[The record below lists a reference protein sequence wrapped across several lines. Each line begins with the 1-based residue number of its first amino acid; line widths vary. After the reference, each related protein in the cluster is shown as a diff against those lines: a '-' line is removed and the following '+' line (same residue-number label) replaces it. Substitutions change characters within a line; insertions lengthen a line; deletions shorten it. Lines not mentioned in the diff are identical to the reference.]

1 MAWPWW
7 EIYALDA
14 AEKEARRRSLDRH
27 AAAAQLS
34 ALVPVAAAVLYRLAS
49 WAVRR
54 LALALSSSSSSS
66 SPRDAAY
73 LAVPSSPALKRRRRS
88 VAGSWAG
95 ASRKAAWW
103 LGDEVV
109 VLGVNWGQRD
119 QVLVGVGWTVWLL
132 LLCVVGTGRD
142 YLHLTK
148 RFGIVAISQL
158 PMQYLLALKS
168 LNPIAF
174 ALGSS
179 HEQVNRW
186 HRVLGWIIYF
196 LLFTHACLYL
206 NFYVHEG
213 ILAERLVRLVPALG
227 LAGIIGMSL
236 MNTTALRVIRQYSYR
251 IFFITHLVVAMLL
264 PPAIFFHSHHG
275 GRQYVVEALLFF
287 LIDLA
292 KRKFDTITAP
302 ATLELIPG
310 TSLIK
315 IVTNIPS
322 KKLDRFRKHA
332 GMHVYLSIPAA
343 ARRSA
348 SAAFLLFEF
357 AFNPFTIA
365 SMDDESGDLTLVA
378 RRQKGPMTKTLA
390 EFAEDGLSG
399 IKIPLS
405 IEGPYGCAS
414 HFPNLAGPEFDR
426 VLLVAGGVG
435 ATFILPLYRES
446 AVARVQMVWSV
457 RGAGDATW
465 PVSGTAGSILDEEN
479 IHLFLT
485 GDIFTDPDVVASS
498 NVEGDAVELSSN
510 IHTDPGHSRRRPD
523 LRKIVDDLFRL
534 GVEDRV
540 AVLVCGPE
548 DMARELRSYVGFWVR
563 KGRNVWWHNESFAW

>member
-1 MAWPWW
+1 MSWPW

-14 AEKEARRRSLDRH
+14 AEKQARRRSLDRH
-27 AAAAQLS
+27 AAYAQLS
-34 ALVPVAAAVLYRLAS
+34 VLAPIAAFVLYRLAS
-49 WAVRR
+49 W
-54 LALALSSSSSSS
+54 LATRFSA
-66 SPRDAAY
+66 PREADY
-73 LAVPSSPALKRRRRS
+73 LAVPNSPALKQRRRS
-88 VAGSWAG
+88 VVGSWTA
-95 ASRKAAWW
+95 AARKVAWW

-109 VLGVNWGQRD
+109 FLGVNWGPRD
-119 QVLVGVGWTVWLL
+119 QILAGVGWTVWLVF
-132 LLCVVGTGRD
+132 LCVVGTGKD

-148 RFGIVAISQL
+148 RFGMVALSQL
-158 PMQYLLALKS
+158 PVQYLLALKS
-168 LNPIAF
+168 INPIAF

-186 HRVLGWIIYF
+186 HRVLGWVIYF
-196 LLFTHACLYL
+196 LLFAHACLYL

-227 LAGIIGMSL
+227 LAGFIGMSF

-251 IFFITHLVVAMLL
+251 IFFITHVMVAMLL

-275 GRQYVVEALLFF
+275 GRQYVVEALLVF
-287 LIDLA
+287 LIDLV
-292 KRKFDTITAP
+292 KRKIDTITAP
-302 ATLELIPG
+302 ATLETIPG

-322 KKLDRFRKHA
+322 KKVDRFRKYA
-332 GMHVYLSIPAA
+332 GMHVYLSIPSA

-378 RRQKGPMTKTLA
+378 RRQKGPMTRTLA
-390 EFAEDGLSG
+390 QYAEDGLTG
-399 IKIPLS
+399 IKVPLS
-405 IEGPYGCAS
+405 IEGPYGC
-414 HFPNLAGPEFDR
+414 LAALARRSFYPSIGMI
-426 VLLVAGGVG
+426 VN
-435 ATFILPLYRES
+435 ES
-446 AVARVQMVWSV
+446 AVARVQMVWAV

-465 PVSGTAGSILDEEN
+465 PVSGTAGGILDDEN

-485 GDIFTDPDVVASS
+485 GDIFADPDVVASS
-498 NVEGDAVELSSN
+498 NNEDDAVELSSN
-510 IHTDPGHSRRRPD
+510 IHTGPGHSHGRPD
-523 LRKIVDDLFRL
+523 LRKIIDDIFRQ

-548 DMARELRSYVGFWVR
+548 DMARELRSYVRFWVM

>member
-1 MAWPWW
+1 M
-7 EIYALDA
+7 
-14 AEKEARRRSLDRH
+14 
-27 AAAAQLS
+27 
-34 ALVPVAAAVLYRLAS
+34 
-49 WAVRR
+49 
-54 LALALSSSSSSS
+54 
-66 SPRDAAY
+66 
-73 LAVPSSPALKRRRRS
+73 
-88 VAGSWAG
+88 
-95 ASRKAAWW
+95 
-103 LGDEVV
+103 
-109 VLGVNWGQRD
+109 
-119 QVLVGVGWTVWLL
+119 
-132 LLCVVGTGRD
+132 
-142 YLHLTK
+142 
-148 RFGIVAISQL
+148 
-158 PMQYLLALKS
+158 ALKS
-168 LNPIAF
+168 VNPIAF

-186 HRVLGWIIYF
+186 HRVLGWIIYL
-196 LLFTHACLYL
+196 LLFAHACLYL

-227 LAGIIGMSL
+227 LAGFLGMSL

-251 IFFITHLVVAMLL
+251 IFFITHLAVAMLL

-287 LIDLA
+287 LIDLV
-292 KRKFDTITAP
+292 KRKVDTITAP

-315 IVTNIPS
+315 IVTNIPP

-348 SAAFLLFEF
+348 PVAYLLFEF

-365 SMDDESGDLTLVA
+365 SMDEESGDLTLVA

-390 EFAEDGLSG
+390 QFAADGLSG
-399 IKIPLS
+399 IKVPLS

-435 ATFILPLYRES
+435 ATFILPLYRMILNES
-446 AVARVQMVWSV
+446 PVARVQMVWSV

-465 PVSGTAGSILDEEN
+465 PVSGTAGSILDDEN

-485 GDIFTDPDVVASS
+485 GDIFADPDVVASS
-498 NVEGDAVELSSN
+498 NNEDDAIELSSN
-510 IHTDPGHSRRRPD
+510 IRNGPGLSSRRPD

-540 AVLVCGPE
+540 AVLVCGPDE
-548 DMARELRSYVGFWVR
+548 MARELRSYIGFWVR